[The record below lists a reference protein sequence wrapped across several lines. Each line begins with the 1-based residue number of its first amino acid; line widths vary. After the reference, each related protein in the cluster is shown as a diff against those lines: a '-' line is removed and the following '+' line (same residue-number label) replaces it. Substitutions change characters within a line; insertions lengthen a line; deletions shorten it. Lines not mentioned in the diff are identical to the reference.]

1 MSLWEILVV
10 AVGLSM
16 DALAVSLAASASQR
30 AVGGRAT
37 FRLAFHFGLFQCL
50 MPILGWLLG
59 TTVAPYIAA
68 FDHWIA
74 MILLGVVGGRM
85 IRSGLS
91 DDEAS
96 SAADEPVRDPSRGL
110 TLIML
115 SVATS
120 IDALAVGLTLAMLG
134 SNIWQASVIIGLVTG
149 GLSVVAVRIGSRVGR
164 TFGQKM
170 EVVGGLA
177 LVAIG
182 LRIMVQHLNG

>member
-91 DDEAS
+91 DEEAAP
-96 SAADEPVRDPSRGL
+96 AAGEAVRDPSRGL

-149 GLSVVAVRIGSRVGR
+149 GLSVVAVRVGSRVGR

-182 LRIMVQHLNG
+182 LRILAQHISG

>member
-1 MSLWEILVV
+1 MSLWEVLVV

-74 MILLGVVGGRM
+74 MILLGIVGGRM

-96 SAADEPVRDPSRGL
+96 SEAGEQPRDPSRGL

-149 GLSVVAVRIGSRVGR
+149 GLSVGAVRIGSRVGQ
-164 TFGQKM
+164 TFGKKM

-182 LRIMVQHLNG
+182 LRILVQHLFA